1 MKRIMAF
8 ALAMLLAATAFCT
21 TAVFAEG
28 DAITYQ
34 LADCADDVTL
44 LGRTE
49 TVDSGIEPH
58 TTGAGIAF
66 YSDCSGDIELTVT
79 GTSNMFNA
87 QYFAVYVDGVMQ
99 ERVKFPLTVKKDVT
113 RTLTVATGLSDQMHL
128 VQIVRETEEVNASC
142 VFNSITLNGT
152 LTPAAK
158 APMLIEFVGD
168 SITCGYGAYP
178 QSAESIRL
186 SVDHSIREAGTQTYA
201 YLTAAELGMDFQAC
215 CTSGYGAECG
225 WNGDG
230 VNMQDMYPYTAY
242 HHNHAG
248 DAALWSF
255 ERKADI
261 VVINLG
267 TNDVTSRTRNNKT
280 MAQIGAGM
288 KALMEQV
295 KEKNPEAAIVWCTG
309 MMGVF
314 ADTEVKANVESLG
327 GAAAGYYYCELPT
340 GTSGGAGHPNLE
352 QQAAAAE
359 VLTEFLEE
367 QVLPD
372 NYDDM
377 LADEDD
383 MEELLEVASYLPG
396 CDTSIARAEW
406 RAAVAADH
414 EYDGTLTTVYN
425 ELKADVT
432 MAIVI
437 VAVIL
442 VAIVAGVVCFA
453 IFYKPKKPTAPSDAE

>member
-1 MKRIMAF
+1 MRRITACV
-8 ALAMLLAATAFCT
+8 LAVLMLSTAFGT
-21 TAVFAEG
+21 TAVFAESE
-28 DAITYQ
+28 AVTYE
-34 LADCADDVTL
+34 LADCAASVTL

-49 TVDSGIEPH
+49 VGDDGIVPH

-87 QYFAVYVDGVMQ
+87 QFFAVYVDGVMQ
-99 ERVKFPLTVKKDVT
+99 ERVKFPLTVKQDVT
-113 RTLTVATGLSDQMHL
+113 RTLTVATGLSDQTHR
-128 VQIVRETEEVNASC
+128 VEIVRETEEVNASC
-142 VFNSITLNGT
+142 TFNSITLNGT

-178 QSAESIRL
+178 QTAESIRL

-225 WNGDG
+225 WNTDG

-242 HHNHAG
+242 HHDHSG
-248 DAALWSF
+248 DAALWPF
-255 ERKADI
+255 ARTADI

-267 TNDVTSRTRNNKT
+267 TNDVSSRTRNGKS

-295 KEKNPEAAIVWCTG
+295 REKNPDAAIVWCTG

-314 ADTEVKANVESLG
+314 ADSEVKANVESLG

-367 QVLPD
+367 QVLPEK
-372 NYDDM
+372 YDDM
-377 LADEDD
+377 IVDEED
-383 MEELLEVASYLPG
+383 MEELLTIASYIPG
-396 CDTSIARAEW
+396 CDTEIARAEW

-414 EYDGTLTTVYN
+414 DYDGTLTTVYN
-425 ELKADVT
+425 DLKGDVIV
-432 MAIVI
+432 AIVI
-437 VAVIL
+437 AAVIL
-442 VAIVAGVVCFA
+442 AVIVAGLVCFA
-453 IFYKPKKPTAPSDAE
+453 IFYKPKKPTASADEK